1 MIPAANT
8 IHFHNDLTPEQR
20 QKRKEAQEV
29 ATGVGAAGVTAG
41 VGASRFSARK
51 GSMGMLRNMYEN
63 MIKTSKAASR
73 NSEVATGLWA
83 KFVRDSRKFANH
95 AWGKISKFADNKYLA
110 PIIKSPITKK
120 ATAVFGGVTAGFVL
134 ISGLGKATRDG
145 RVAIEDIKDRL
156 NIAA

>member
-8 IHFHNDLTPEQR
+8 IHFHNDLTLEQK

-51 GSMGMLRNMYEN
+51 GTMGMLRNMYEN
-63 MIKTSKAASR
+63 MIKTSKAASQ
-73 NSEVATGLWA
+73 NKEVATGLWA
-83 KFVRDSRKFANH
+83 KFVRDSKKFANH
-95 AWGKISKFADNKYLA
+95 AWSKIIKLQDNKFIG
-110 PIIKSPITKK
+110 PIVKSPFMKK

-134 ISGLGKATRDG
+134 ISGLGKATKDG
-145 RVAIEDIKDRL
+145 RVMIDDIKDRL